1 MKEKIR
7 TYCAMSKSRCGVVAT
22 VEDGRF
28 VRLEPDADHP
38 NRGICIKGQAAPELV
53 YDPER
58 LRYPLR
64 RTTPKSDPDPRWA
77 RVGWDEAMEEIA
89 QRLGNLRDRYGAESV
104 FFYRGASGGSASAEY
119 EPWLIRFASL
129 FGSPNTV
136 STGHICSWH
145 KDNGSRY
152 TYGTG
157 IPNPDFERT
166 ACILLW
172 GHNPNASWPT
182 QAIRISAAR
191 KRGARLIVIDP
202 RAIPLARKADLWLK
216 VCPGTDGLLALSFLN
231 VMLAEKLYD
240 EDFVRDWTNARL
252 LVRDG
257 SGEMLTQDAVVAGGS
272 PDLYGVW
279 DASADGLTFHDP
291 AHATASSHPALEGSF
306 EVRLSS
312 GATEQVTPVF
322 ELMKQHLSQYT
333 PEATAATTGIEPDLV
348 RKAVRLFCA
357 TPPGCY
363 YSYNGLEQ
371 HANAMQTN
379 RAVCLF
385 YSLTGNLDRP
395 GGNVR
400 FAKTPVNGMDG
411 RGLLPKEQARKRL
424 GLDARPLGPVATG
437 RVQAYEVY
445 RAVLDGEPYPVK
457 GFLSFGGD
465 IIMAN
470 GNTLRGR
477 QALQQLDL
485 YVQTD
490 FYETPAGRYADF
502 LLPAATS
509 WEDWHV
515 KASFDQGAATSTWL
529 QYRAPVVEPQY
540 ESRSDADI
548 LFDLAARMGFDEQ
561 FWHGD
566 REAALN
572 YMLEPSGV
580 TVAQLKDHP
589 GGLSLPRETR
599 YRKYREKGFD
609 TRSGLVEIYS
619 LPFQEQGYAPLPDF
633 TTSEARF
640 GDEVVRDYPF
650 VLTTAKAINFCHG
663 QHRSVP
669 SLRAKTPEPLVELN
683 PEDAAELGISPAAP
697 VCLETKVA
705 AVTMKAQLNPEL
717 PRKVVRVMH
726 GWWQG
731 CPDLGLPGY
740 DPFSRHGANVN
751 LIIDN
756 DVIDPITGSVPHR
769 SYPCRVTAA
778 DAAHGS

>member
-1 MKEKIR
+1 MTEKIR

-89 QRLGNLRDRYGAESV
+89 QRLGDLRDHYGAESV

-216 VCPGTDGLLALSFLN
+216 VRPGTDGLLALSFLN

-257 SGEMLTQDAVVAGGS
+257 SGEMLTQDAVVDGGS

-291 AHATASSHPALEGSF
+291 AHATAASHPALEGSF

-322 ELMKQHLSQYT
+322 DLMKRHLSQYT

-400 FAKTPVNGMDG
+400 FAKTRVNGMDG

-566 REAALN
+566 REAALD
-572 YMLEPSGV
+572 YMLEPSRV

-619 LPFQEQGYAPLPDF
+619 LPFQKQGYAPLPDF
-633 TTSEARF
+633 TTSETAF
-640 GDEVVRDYPF
+640 GDQVVQDYPF
-650 VLTTAKAINFCHG
+650 TLTTAKAINFCHG

-683 PEDAAELGISPAAP
+683 PADAAELGISPAAP

-740 DPFSRHGANVN
+740 DPFTRHGANVN